1 MARTAPTPGQKLSFI
16 FFVLLSSLIL
26 YIDITSNNFQSIK
39 NGFKSFKISSSYIA
53 KEISIEPLKSIFSLS
68 KSKSQLIE
76 ENKGLRDALELSY
89 LNNYL
94 ISKENIFF
102 KDKEIIK
109 KAHNQNNYKF
119 EYDIAYLKSLDP
131 NMYKCCDKHRMFI
144 DIKQNSDNLYV
155 ESIVFN
161 TEGLVGQIIGE
172 SKFYEVLLLTDI
184 SHILPIKLNS
194 SEFFCNAKGSGRSE
208 YIICTYNPLIWTK
221 EIKENQTFY
230 TSGLGGI
237 YPKDIEVGY
246 VSSIEVV
253 DSTQTNIEIKLLA
266 NPLNGNMFGVLRYWW
281 PVY

>member
-1 MARTAPTPGQKLSFI
+1 MARAAPTFGQKLSFI
-16 FFVLLSSLIL
+16 FFITLGSLIL

-39 NGFKSFKISSSYIA
+39 NGFKSFKISSFYIA
-53 KEISIEPLKSIFSLS
+53 KEISIEPLKSILSHS
-68 KSKSQLIE
+68 KSKSQLVM
-76 ENKGLRDALELSY
+76 ENKNLREALELSY

-109 KAHNQNNYKF
+109 KAYNENKYKF
-119 EYDIAYLKSLDP
+119 EYDIAYLKSIDP
-131 NMYKCCDKHRMFI
+131 NMYKCCDQHRMFI
-144 DIKQNSDNLYV
+144 EIRQNTDNSYA

-184 SHILPIKLNS
+184 SHSLPIKLNS
-194 SEFFCNAKGSGRSE
+194 SEFFCNAKGSGRSG
-208 YIICTYNPLIWTK
+208 YIICTYNPLVWTK
-221 EIKENQTFY
+221 EVKENQIFY

-246 VSSIEVV
+246 VSSIEAV

-266 NPLNGNMFGVLRYWW
+266 NPLNGNVFGVLSY
-281 PVY
+281 

>member
-1 MARTAPTPGQKLSFI
+1 MARAAPTPGQKLSFI
-16 FFVLLSSLIL
+16 FFIILGSLIL

-39 NGFKSFKISSSYIA
+39 NGFKSFKISSFYIA
-53 KEISIEPLKSIFSLS
+53 KEISIEPLKSIVNLS
-68 KSKSQLIE
+68 KSKSQLVE
-76 ENKGLRDALELSY
+76 ENKDLRETLELSY

-109 KAHNQNNYKF
+109 KAHNENNYKF
-119 EYDIAYLKSLDP
+119 EYDIAYLKSIDP
-131 NMYKCCDKHRMFI
+131 NMYKCCDQHRMFI
-144 DIKQNSDNLYV
+144 DIKKNSDNLYV

-184 SHILPIKLNS
+184 SHSLPIKLNS

-208 YIICTYNPLIWTK
+208 YIICTYNPLVWTK
-221 EIKENQTFY
+221 AIKENQIFY

-237 YPKDIEVGY
+237 YPRDIEVGY
-246 VSSIEVV
+246 VSSIKVV

-266 NPLNGNMFGVLRYWW
+266 NPLNGNIFGVLRY
-281 PVY
+281 

>member
-1 MARTAPTPGQKLSFI
+1 MARAAPTPGQKLSFI
-16 FFVLLSSLIL
+16 FFVILSSLIL
-26 YIDITSNNFQSIK
+26 YIDITSNNFKSIK

-53 KEISIEPLKSIFSLS
+53 KEISIEPLKSIISLS

-76 ENKGLRDALELSY
+76 ENKDLREALELSY

-109 KAHNQNNYKF
+109 KAHNENNYKF
-119 EYDIAYLKSLDP
+119 EYDIAYLKSIDP
-131 NMYKCCDKHRMFI
+131 NMYKCCDQHRMFI
-144 DIKQNSDNLYV
+144 EIKQNSDNLYL

-161 TEGLVGQIIGE
+161 AEGLVGQIIGE

-184 SHILPIKLNS
+184 SHSLPIKLNS
-194 SEFFCNAKGSGRSE
+194 SEFFCNAKGSGRSG
-208 YIICTYNPLIWTK
+208 YIICTYNHLVWTE
-221 EIKENQTFY
+221 EIEENEIFY

-246 VSSIEVV
+246 VSSIEII
-253 DSTQTNIEIKLLA
+253 DPTQTYIEIKLLA
-266 NPLNGNMFGVLRYWW
+266 NPLNGGMFGVLKY
-281 PVY
+281 

>member
-1 MARTAPTPGQKLSFI
+1 MARAAPTPGQKLSFI
-16 FFVLLSSLIL
+16 FFIILGSLIL

-39 NGFKSFKISSSYIA
+39 NGFKSFKISSFYIA
-53 KEISIEPLKSIFSLS
+53 KEISIEPLKSIVNLS
-68 KSKSQLIE
+68 KSKSQLVE
-76 ENKGLRDALELSY
+76 ENKDLRETLELSY

-109 KAHNQNNYKF
+109 KAHNENNYKF
-119 EYDIAYLKSLDP
+119 EYDIAYLKSIDP
-131 NMYKCCDKHRMFI
+131 NMYKCCDQHRMFI
-144 DIKQNSDNLYV
+144 EIKQNSDNLYL

-184 SHILPIKLNS
+184 SHSLPIKLNS

-208 YIICTYNPLIWTK
+208 YIICTYNPLVWTK
-221 EIKENQTFY
+221 AIKENQIFY

-237 YPKDIEVGY
+237 YPRDIEVGY
-246 VSSIEVV
+246 VSSIKVV

-266 NPLNGNMFGVLRYWW
+266 NPLNGNIFGVLRY
-281 PVY
+281 

>member
-155 ESIVFN
+155 ESVVFN

-266 NPLNGNMFGVLRYWW
+266 NPLNGNMFGVLRY
-281 PVY
+281 

>member
-155 ESIVFN
+155 ESVVFN

-266 NPLNGNMFGVLRYWW
+266 NSLNGNMFGVLRY
-281 PVY
+281 

>member
-1 MARTAPTPGQKLSFI
+1 MARAATTPGLKLSFI
-16 FFVLLSSLIL
+16 FFITLSSLIL
-26 YIDITSNNFQSIK
+26 YIDITTNNFQSIK
-39 NGFKSFKISSSYIA
+39 NGFKSFKISSFYIA
-53 KEISIEPLKSIFSLS
+53 KEISIEPLKSIVNLL
-68 KSKSQLIE
+68 KSKSQLVE
-76 ENKGLRDALELSY
+76 ENKDLREALELSY

-109 KAHNQNNYKF
+109 KAHNENNYKF
-119 EYDIAYLKSLDP
+119 EYDIAYLKSIDP

-144 DIKQNSDNLYV
+144 EIKQNSDNLYL

-184 SHILPIKLNS
+184 SHSLPIKLNS
-194 SEFFCNAKGSGRSE
+194 SEFFCNAKGSGRYE
-208 YIICTYNPLIWTK
+208 YIICPYNPLVWNID
-221 EIKENQTFY
+221 IKENQIFY
-230 TSGLGGI
+230 TSGLGGV

-246 VSSIEVV
+246 VSSIENI

-266 NPLNGNMFGVLRYWW
+266 NPLTGNMFGVLKY
-281 PVY
+281 

>member
-1 MARTAPTPGQKLSFI
+1 MARAAPTPGQKLSFI
-16 FFVLLSSLIL
+16 FFIILGSLIL

-39 NGFKSFKISSSYIA
+39 NGFKSFKISSFYIA
-53 KEISIEPLKSIFSLS
+53 KEISIEPLKSIFNLS
-68 KSKSQLIE
+68 KSKSQLVE
-76 ENKGLRDALELSY
+76 ENKDLREALELSY

-109 KAHNQNNYKF
+109 KAHNDNNYKF
-119 EYDIAYLKSLDP
+119 EYDIAYLKSIDP

-144 DIKQNSDNLYV
+144 DIKQNSDNLFV

-161 TEGLVGQIIGE
+161 TEGLVGQIIDE

-184 SHILPIKLNS
+184 SHSLPIKLNS
-194 SEFFCNAKGSGRSE
+194 SEFFCNAKGSGRSG
-208 YIICTYNPLIWTK
+208 YIICTYNHLVWTE
-221 EIKENQTFY
+221 EIEENEIFY

-246 VSSIEVV
+246 VSSIEII
-253 DSTQTNIEIKLLA
+253 DPTQTNIEIKLLA
-266 NPLNGNMFGVLRYWW
+266 NPLNGDMFGVLKY
-281 PVY
+281 

>member
-1 MARTAPTPGQKLSFI
+1 MARAAPTPGQKLSFI
-16 FFVLLSSLIL
+16 FFIILSSLIL
-26 YIDITSNNFQSIK
+26 YIDITTNNFQSIK
-39 NGFKSFKISSSYIA
+39 NGFKSFKISSFYIA
-53 KEISIEPLKSIFSLS
+53 KEISIEPLKSIVNLS
-68 KSKSQLIE
+68 KSKSQLVE
-76 ENKGLRDALELSY
+76 ENKDLREALELSY

-109 KAHNQNNYKF
+109 KAHNENNYKF
-119 EYDIAYLKSLDP
+119 EYDIAYLKSIDP

-144 DIKQNSDNLYV
+144 EIKQNSDNLYV

-184 SHILPIKLNS
+184 SHSLPIKLNS

-208 YIICTYNPLIWTK
+208 YIICTYNPLVWTE
-221 EIKENQTFY
+221 EIKKNQIFY
-230 TSGLGGI
+230 TSGLGGV

-246 VSSIEVV
+246 VSSIENI

-266 NPLNGNMFGVLRYWW
+266 NPLNGNMFGVLKY
-281 PVY
+281 

>member
-1 MARTAPTPGQKLSFI
+1 MARAAPTPGQKLSFI
-16 FFVLLSSLIL
+16 LFIILGSLIL

-39 NGFKSFKISSSYIA
+39 NGFKSFKISSFYIA
-53 KEISIEPLKSIFSLS
+53 KEISIEPLKSIVNLS
-68 KSKSQLIE
+68 KSKSQLVE
-76 ENKGLRDALELSY
+76 ENKDLREALELSY

-109 KAHNQNNYKF
+109 KAHNENNFKF
-119 EYDIAYLKSLDP
+119 EYDIAYLKSIDP
-131 NMYKCCDKHRMFI
+131 NMYKCCDQHRMFI
-144 DIKQNSDNLYV
+144 EIRQNTDNSYA

-184 SHILPIKLNS
+184 SHSLPIKLNS

-208 YIICTYNPLIWTK
+208 YIICTYNPLVWTK
-221 EIKENQTFY
+221 EIKENQIFY

-253 DSTQTNIEIKLLA
+253 DSTQTNIEIKILA
-266 NPLNGNMFGVLRYWW
+266 NPLNGNIFGVLRY
-281 PVY
+281 

>member
-144 DIKQNSDNLYV
+144 DFKQNYNNLYV

-184 SHILPIKLNS
+184 SHILPIKLNT

-208 YIICTYNPLIWTK
+208 YIICTYNPLVWTK
-221 EIKENQTFY
+221 EIKENQIFY

>member
-1 MARTAPTPGQKLSFI
+1 MARAAPTPGQKLSFI

-76 ENKGLRDALELSY
+76 ENKDLRDALELSY

-109 KAHNQNNYKF
+109 KAHNENNYKF
-119 EYDIAYLKSLDP
+119 EYDIAYLKSIDP

-144 DIKQNSDNLYV
+144 DIKQNSDNSYV
-155 ESIVFN
+155 ESVVFN

-266 NPLNGNMFGVLRYWW
+266 NPLNGNMFGVLRY
-281 PVY
+281 

>member
-1 MARTAPTPGQKLSFI
+1 MARAAPTPGQKLSFI
-16 FFVLLSSLIL
+16 LFIILGSLIL

-39 NGFKSFKISSSYIA
+39 NGFKSLKISSFYIA
-53 KEISIEPLKSIFSLS
+53 KEISIEPLKSIANLL
-68 KSKSQLIE
+68 KSKSQLVK
-76 ENKGLRDALELSY
+76 ENKDLREALELSY

-109 KAHNQNNYKF
+109 KAHNENNYKF
-119 EYDIAYLKSLDP
+119 EYDIAYLKSIDP
-131 NMYKCCDKHRMFI
+131 NMYKCCDQHRMFI
-144 DIKQNSDNLYV
+144 EIKENSDNLYV

-184 SHILPIKLNS
+184 SHSLPIKLNS

-208 YIICTYNPLIWTK
+208 YIICTYNPLVWTK
-221 EIKENQTFY
+221 EIKENQIFY

-253 DSTQTNIEIKLLA
+253 DSTQTNIEIKILA
-266 NPLNGNMFGVLRYWW
+266 NPLNGNIFGVLRY
-281 PVY
+281 

>member
-1 MARTAPTPGQKLSFI
+1 MARAAPSPSQKLSFI
-16 FFVLLSSLIL
+16 FFIILSSLIL

-39 NGFKSFKISSSYIA
+39 NTFKSFKISSFYIA
-53 KEISIEPLKSIFSLS
+53 KEISIEPLKSIINLS
-68 KSKSQLIE
+68 KSKSQLVE
-76 ENKGLRDALELSY
+76 ENNDLREALELSY

-109 KAHNQNNYKF
+109 KAHNENNYKF
-119 EYDIAYLKSLDP
+119 EYDIAYLKSIDP
-131 NMYKCCDKHRMFI
+131 NMYKCCDQHRMFI
-144 DIKQNSDNLYV
+144 EIKQNSDNLYA

-161 TEGLVGQIIGE
+161 TEGIVGHIIGE

-184 SHILPIKLNS
+184 SHSLPIKLNS

-208 YIICTYNPLIWTK
+208 YIICNYNPLIWTK
-221 EIKENQTFY
+221 EIKENQIFY

-266 NPLNGNMFGVLRYWW
+266 NPLNGNMFGVLRY
-281 PVY
+281 

>member
-1 MARTAPTPGQKLSFI
+1 MARAAPTPGQKLSFI
-16 FFVLLSSLIL
+16 FFIILGSLIL

-39 NGFKSFKISSSYIA
+39 NGFKSFKISSFYIA
-53 KEISIEPLKSIFSLS
+53 KEISIEPLKSIFNLS
-68 KSKSQLIE
+68 KSKSQLVE
-76 ENKGLRDALELSY
+76 ENKDLREALELSY

-109 KAHNQNNYKF
+109 KAHNENNYKF
-119 EYDIAYLKSLDP
+119 EYDIAYLKSIDP

-144 DIKQNSDNLYV
+144 DIKQNSDNLFV

-161 TEGLVGQIIGE
+161 TEGLVGQIIDE

-184 SHILPIKLNS
+184 SHSLPIKLNS
-194 SEFFCNAKGSGRSE
+194 SEFFCNAKGSGRSG
-208 YIICTYNPLIWTK
+208 YIICTYNHLVWTE
-221 EIKENQTFY
+221 EIEENEIFY

-266 NPLNGNMFGVLRYWW
+266 NPLNGNMFGVLR
-281 PVY
+281 

>member
-1 MARTAPTPGQKLSFI
+1 MARAAPTPGQKLSFI
-16 FFVLLSSLIL
+16 FFIILGSLIL

-39 NGFKSFKISSSYIA
+39 NGFKSFKISSFYIA
-53 KEISIEPLKSIFSLS
+53 KEISIEPLKSIFNLS
-68 KSKSQLIE
+68 KSKSQLVE
-76 ENKGLRDALELSY
+76 ENKDLREALELSY

-109 KAHNQNNYKF
+109 KAHNDNNYKF
-119 EYDIAYLKSLDP
+119 EYDIAYLKSIDP
-131 NMYKCCDKHRMFI
+131 NMYKCCDQHRMYI
-144 DIKQNSDNLYV
+144 DIKKNSDNSYV

-161 TEGLVGQIIGE
+161 TEGIVGQIIDE

-184 SHILPIKLNS
+184 SHSLPIKLNS

-208 YIICTYNPLIWTK
+208 YIICTYNPLVWTK
-221 EIKENQTFY
+221 EIKENQIFY

-246 VSSIEVV
+246 VSSIEII
-253 DSTQTNIEIKLLA
+253 DPTQTNIEIKLLA
-266 NPLNGNMFGVLRYWW
+266 NPLNGNMFGVLRY
-281 PVY
+281 

>member
-1 MARTAPTPGQKLSFI
+1 MARAAPTPGQKLSFI
-16 FFVLLSSLIL
+16 FFIILSSLIL

-39 NGFKSFKISSSYIA
+39 NGFKSFKISSFYIA
-53 KEISIEPLKSIFSLS
+53 KEISIEPLKSIFNLS
-68 KSKSQLIE
+68 KSKSQLVE
-76 ENKGLRDALELSY
+76 ENKDLREALELSY

-109 KAHNQNNYKF
+109 KAHNENNYKF
-119 EYDIAYLKSLDP
+119 EYDIAYLKSIDP

-161 TEGLVGQIIGE
+161 TEGLVGQIIDE

-184 SHILPIKLNS
+184 SHSLPIKLNS

-208 YIICTYNPLIWTK
+208 YIICTYNPLVWTE
-221 EIKENQTFY
+221 EIKENQIFY

-246 VSSIEVV
+246 VSSIEII

-266 NPLNGNMFGVLRYWW
+266 NPLNGNMFGVLKY
-281 PVY
+281 

>member
-1 MARTAPTPGQKLSFI
+1 MARAAPTPGQKLSFI
-16 FFVLLSSLIL
+16 FFIILGSLFL
-26 YIDITSNNFQSIK
+26 YIDITSNNFKSIK

-53 KEISIEPLKSIFSLS
+53 KEISIEPLKSIISLS

-76 ENKGLRDALELSY
+76 ENKDLREALELSY

-109 KAHNQNNYKF
+109 KAHNENNYKF
-119 EYDIAYLKSLDP
+119 EYDIAYLKSIDP
-131 NMYKCCDKHRMFI
+131 NMYNCCDKHRMFI

-155 ESIVFN
+155 ESVVFN

-184 SHILPIKLNS
+184 SHSLPIKLNS

-208 YIICTYNPLIWTK
+208 YIICTYNPLVWTK
-221 EIKENQTFY
+221 EIKENQIFY

-253 DSTQTNIEIKLLA
+253 DSTQTNIEIKILA
-266 NPLNGNMFGVLRYWW
+266 NPLNGNIFGVLRYWW
-281 PVY
+281 SVY

>member
-1 MARTAPTPGQKLSFI
+1 MARAAPTPGQKLSFI
-16 FFVLLSSLIL
+16 FFIILGSLIL

-39 NGFKSFKISSSYIA
+39 NGFKSFKISSFYIA
-53 KEISIEPLKSIFSLS
+53 KEISIEPLKSIVNLS
-68 KSKSQLIE
+68 NSKSQLVE
-76 ENKGLRDALELSY
+76 ENKDLREALELSY

-155 ESIVFN
+155 ESVVFN

-266 NPLNGNMFGVLRYWW
+266 NPLNGNMFGVLRY
-281 PVY
+281 

>member
-1 MARTAPTPGQKLSFI
+1 MARAAPTPGQKLSFI
-16 FFVLLSSLIL
+16 FFIILGSLIL

-39 NGFKSFKISSSYIA
+39 NGFKSFKISSFYIA
-53 KEISIEPLKSIFSLS
+53 KEISIEPLKSIVNLL
-68 KSKSQLIE
+68 KSKSQLVE
-76 ENKGLRDALELSY
+76 ENNHLREALELSY

-109 KAHNQNNYKF
+109 KAYNENNYKF
-119 EYDIAYLKSLDP
+119 EYDIAYLKSIDP
-131 NMYKCCDKHRMFI
+131 NMYKCCDQHRMYI

-161 TEGLVGQIIGE
+161 TEGIVGQIIDE

-184 SHILPIKLNS
+184 SHSLPIKLNS

-208 YIICTYNPLIWTK
+208 YIICTYNPLLWTK
-221 EIKENQTFY
+221 EIKENQIFY

-237 YPKDIEVGY
+237 YPRDIEVGY
-246 VSSIEVV
+246 VSSIKVI

-266 NPLNGNMFGVLRYWW
+266 NPLNGNIFGVLRY
-281 PVY
+281 

>member
-1 MARTAPTPGQKLSFI
+1 MARAAPTPGQKLSFI
-16 FFVLLSSLIL
+16 FFIILGSLIL

-155 ESIVFN
+155 ESVVFN

-246 VSSIEVV
+246 VSSIENI
-253 DSTQTNIEIKLLA
+253 DSTQTNIKIKLLA
-266 NPLNGNMFGVLRYWW
+266 NPLNGNMFGVLKYWW
-281 PVY
+281 

>member
-1 MARTAPTPGQKLSFI
+1 MARAAPTPGQKFSFI
-16 FFVLLSSLIL
+16 FFDLLSSLIL

-266 NPLNGNMFGVLRYWW
+266 NPLNGNMFGVLRY
-281 PVY
+281 

>member
-1 MARTAPTPGQKLSFI
+1 MARAAPTPGQKLSFI
-16 FFVLLSSLIL
+16 FFIILGSLIL

-39 NGFKSFKISSSYIA
+39 NGFKSFKISSFYIA
-53 KEISIEPLKSIFSLS
+53 KEISIEPLKSIVNLS
-68 KSKSQLIE
+68 KSKSQLVK
-76 ENKGLRDALELSY
+76 ENNDLREALELSY

-109 KAHNQNNYKF
+109 KAYNENNYKF
-119 EYDIAYLKSLDP
+119 EYDIAYLKSIDP

-144 DIKQNSDNLYV
+144 DIKQISDYLYV
-155 ESIVFN
+155 DCVVFN
-161 TEGLVGQIIGE
+161 SEGLVGQIIGE

>member
-1 MARTAPTPGQKLSFI
+1 MARAAPTPGQKLSFI
-16 FFVLLSSLIL
+16 FFIILSSLIL

-53 KEISIEPLKSIFSLS
+53 KEISIEPLKSIFNLS
-68 KSKSQLIE
+68 KSKSQLVE
-76 ENKGLRDALELSY
+76 ENKDLREALELSY

-109 KAHNQNNYKF
+109 KAHNENNYKF
-119 EYDIAYLKSLDP
+119 EYDIAYLKSIDP

-161 TEGLVGQIIGE
+161 TEGLVGQIIDE

-184 SHILPIKLNS
+184 SHSLPIKLNS

-208 YIICTYNPLIWTK
+208 YIICTYNPLVWTE
-221 EIKENQTFY
+221 EIEENQIFY

-246 VSSIEVV
+246 VSSIEII

-266 NPLNGNMFGVLRYWW
+266 NPLNGDMFGVLKY
-281 PVY
+281 

>member
-16 FFVLLSSLIL
+16 FFVLLISLIL

-144 DIKQNSDNLYV
+144 DIKQNSNNLYV

-208 YIICTYNPLIWTK
+208 YIICTYNTLIWTK

-266 NPLNGNMFGVLRYWW
+266 NPLNGNMFGVLRY
-281 PVY
+281 

>member
-1 MARTAPTPGQKLSFI
+1 MARAAPTPGQKLSFI
-16 FFVLLSSLIL
+16 FFIILGSLIL

-39 NGFKSFKISSSYIA
+39 NGFKSFKISSFYIA
-53 KEISIEPLKSIFSLS
+53 KEISIEPLKSIINLS
-68 KSKSQLIE
+68 KSKSQLVE
-76 ENKGLRDALELSY
+76 ENNDLREALELSY

-109 KAHNQNNYKF
+109 KAHNENNYKF
-119 EYDIAYLKSLDP
+119 EYDVAYLKSIDP

-144 DIKQNSDNLYV
+144 EIKQNYENTYI
-155 ESIVFN
+155 ESVVFN

-172 SKFYEVLLLTDI
+172 SKFYEVLLITDI
-184 SHILPIKLNS
+184 SHSLPIKLNS

-208 YIICTYNPLIWTK
+208 YIICTYNPLVWTK
-221 EIKENQTFY
+221 EIKKNQTFY

-246 VSSIEVV
+246 VSSIENI

-266 NPLNGNMFGVLRYWW
+266 NPLNGNMFGVLKY
-281 PVY
+281 